1 MMGSLR
7 RCKPTVRFSWVSKN
21 LLRFSGF
28 QSAGVGTVNQLT
40 ACNSSVVSKSLLG
53 FNSSSVWLGGS
64 FGSENLLGLG
74 FSENLGYPFGHFVG
88 IRQYCVDRN
97 PVVKFKTAPSVKY
110 LGHLTRFC
118 GRLESVPYTKQT
130 LFVIPLF
137 DKIYRVLGSDGF
149 EEEGFP
155 DTHPHCIRVR
165 MIAKKLLNVLER
177 EDGKLHILAGEE
189 WPEDLWVRDWEVLVR
204 NHPDVHAWYTRT
216 GRLLI
221 ASALC
226 DYYKTDAEVAFSIA
240 HLMGHVVARHSLRE
254 MIFNF
259 IPFTLF
265 YLVKHGRFP
274 SSYYQLRHEQEAD
287 YIGIFL
293 AASAGYDPQVAPAVL
308 RNKTEGAPSPFM
320 AKRIE
325 SISHPKVMQEAVAL
339 YQKSIKEQG
348 NN

>member
-1 MMGSLR
+1 MMGFLR
-7 RCKPTVRFSWVSKN
+7 QCKPTITFSCVSKN
-21 LLRFSGF
+21 LLRFPGF

-53 FNSSSVWLGGS
+53 FKSSSVWLGS
-64 FGSENLLGLG
+64 SCGSENLSGLG

-149 EEEGFP
+149 VEEGFP

-165 MIAKKLLNVLER
+165 MIAKKLLKVLER
-177 EDGKLHILAGEE
+177 EDGKLHILDGEE

-221 ASALC
+221 ASACVITTKQMQRL
-226 DYYKTDAEVAFSIA
+226 
-240 HLMGHVVARHSLRE
+240 HS
-254 MIFNF
+254 
-259 IPFTLF
+259 
-265 YLVKHGRFP
+265 
-274 SSYYQLRHEQEAD
+274 QLR
-287 YIGIFL
+287 I
-293 AASAGYDPQVAPAVL
+293 
-308 RNKTEGAPSPFM
+308 
-320 AKRIE
+320 
-325 SISHPKVMQEAVAL
+325 
-339 YQKSIKEQG
+339 
-348 NN
+348 